1 MANCANLIRFMKPI
15 CPRGWLQNC
24 WDNIWYL
31 RAKAVVFQF
40 FHASLLWKGPDSH
53 HFIIFP
59 HFYRQPE
66 GMLDPLFVWIHSL
79 VNYVFWATTCTWT
92 FSLSRFCNI
101 KIGCATLTKK
111 QQIFL
116 KCNFLF
122 LYAFV
127 FPGAVSSME
136 QKYQKAR
143 MRENKEKHKT
153 SPYKAL
159 LTINFLQKQGSWRQ
173 DHHHLMVATWVM

>member
-1 MANCANLIRFMKPI
+1 MPRCYGKALIHTTSLSFLIFIGSQRA
-15 CPRGWLQNC
+15 C
-24 WDNIWYL
+24 WIL
-31 RAKAVVFQF
+31 C
-40 FHASLLWKGPDSH
+40 
-53 HFIIFP
+53 
-59 HFYRQPE
+59 
-66 GMLDPLFVWIHSL
+66 LFVWIHSL

-116 KCNFLF
+116 KCGFLF

-127 FPGAVSSME
+127 FPGAISSME
-136 QKYQKAR
+136 QKYQKVR

-159 LTINFLQKQGSWRQ
+159 LAINFLQKQGSWRQ
-173 DHHHLMVATWVM
+173 DRHHLMVATWVMYIFAV